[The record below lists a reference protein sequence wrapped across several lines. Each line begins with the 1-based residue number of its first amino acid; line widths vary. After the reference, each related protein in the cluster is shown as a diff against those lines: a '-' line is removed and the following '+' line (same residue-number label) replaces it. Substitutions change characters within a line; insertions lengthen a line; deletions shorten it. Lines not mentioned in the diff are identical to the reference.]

1 MDDALRYVIEGL
13 SAPLLNGAMA
23 SLGLIA
29 CSVPFGLALGF
40 AVAVGWVYG
49 NSAISGICKAYVLLV
64 KGTPLLILLFIIYF
78 CLPSLG
84 LTLSPFAASVTGF
97 IMCNGAYNSEYIRGA
112 ILSVR
117 SGQLIAARSLG
128 MGRFQ
133 AIVSI
138 VLPQAARRALPGCS
152 NEIVY
157 LIKYSSLA
165 YMLTFIELTGAG
177 KMAAARSFR
186 FTLVFSVVGLVYLA
200 MVTLASFF
208 FMWLEKKFAI
218 PGFETSR
225 E

>member
-1 MDDALRYVIEGL
+1 MDDALRYILEDL
-13 SAPLLNGAMA
+13 SGPLLKGTIA
-23 SLGLIA
+23 SIELIL
-29 CSVPFGLALGF
+29 CSVPFGLIFGF

-49 NSAISGICKAYVLLV
+49 NKAISALCKAYVLLV
-64 KGTPLLILLFIIYF
+64 KGTPLLILLFVIYF
-78 CLPSLG
+78 CLPALG
-84 LTLSPFAASVTGF
+84 LTLSPFTASVTGF
-97 IMCNGAYNSEYIRGA
+97 IMCNAAYNSEYIRGA

-117 SGQLIAARSLG
+117 TGQLIAARSLG

-133 AIVSI
+133 AIISI

-165 YMLTFIELTGAG
+165 YILSYIELTGAG
-177 KMAAARSFR
+177 KMAATRSFR
-186 FTLVFSVVGLVYLA
+186 FTLVFSVVGFIYLT
-200 MVTLASFF
+200 MVTLASLF

-225 E
+225 D

>member
-1 MDDALRYVIEGL
+1 MDDALRYVIEDL
-13 SAPLLNGAMA
+13 SAPLLHGAAA
-23 SLGLIA
+23 SLQLIV
-29 CSVPFGLALGF
+29 CSVPFGLMLGF

-49 NSAISGICKAYVLLV
+49 NRAVSALCKAYVLLV
-64 KGTPLLILLFIIYF
+64 KGTPLLILLFVIYF

-152 NEIVY
+152 NEVIY

-165 YMLTFIELTGAG
+165 YILSFIELTGAG
-177 KMAAARSFR
+177 KMAATRSFR
-186 FTLVFSVVGLVYLA
+186 FTLVFSVVGLVYLT
-200 MVTLASFF
+200 MVTLASLF
-208 FMWLEKKFAI
+208 FMWLEKKLAI
-218 PGFETSR
+218 PGFETTR
-225 E
+225 D